1 MTLEGKTPLTRD
13 PVLQY
18 VKHFPKAEKFVSLMK
33 QADDPTAQEAL
44 DAERAR
50 LRALVR
56 KQLAENALLAEVNE
70 GQPLVAS
77 GTLAGEVTSIPS
89 DRLLLV
95 LYLYKLS

>member
-1 MTLEGKTPLTRD
+1 MTLEATTPPTRD

-18 VKHFPKAEKFVSLMK
+18 VKHFPKTEKFVSLLK

-56 KQLAENALLAEVNE
+56 KQLAENALLAEANE
-70 GQPLVAS
+70 GQPLAAS
-77 GTLAGEVTSIPS
+77 GSLAEEVTFIPS
-89 DRLLLV
+89 DRLIVV
-95 LYLYKLS
+95 LYMSV